1 MCLSFLQND
10 EKIDRMNFL
19 ENSNFKLAFFSSN
32 FEKNF
37 SDLIIKKMSLYKII
51 FLFINKELLILIKK
65 YNFIIKEK
73 KK

>member
-19 ENSNFKLAFFSSN
+19 ENSNFKIAFFSSN

-37 SDLIIKKMSLYKII
+37 SDLINKKKMSLYKII
-51 FLFINKELLILIKK
+51 FLFINKEFLILIK
-65 YNFIIKEK
+65 IIK
-73 KK
+73 